1 MNASFFSGTI
11 KHQDCG
17 STGTMRLVSSV
28 YNILLRNIGIRFNK
42 PRTAKVGAISKAQKV
57 RNFQNMLMTFFYGK
71 LTKKFHPK
79 EAFRAGK
86 TLQKF
91 GYSGWAKCEHL
102 FSNLRLL
109 LLSETEY
116 ASEITS
122 RIRIL
127 RFTPDITFKFRIVL
141 KKILVDMY

>member
-1 MNASFFSGTI
+1 MLRG
-11 KHQDCG
+11 K
-17 STGTMRLVSSV
+17 TGKTFLVQFARPNGAIIFCRTFKNYFGQFV
-28 YNILLRNIGIRFNK
+28 WIENK

-57 RNFQNMLMTFFYGK
+57 QNFQNMLMTFFYEN

-91 GYSGWAKCEHL
+91 GHSGWDKCEHF

-109 LLSETEY
+109 LSETEY
-116 ASEITS
+116 TSEITS
-122 RIRIL
+122 QIRI
-127 RFTPDITFKFRIVL
+127 
-141 KKILVDMY
+141 